1 MLDLSST
8 QKGAAAEAEIAAA
21 AIRLGL
27 VVLQPLGDGSR
38 YDLVIDIG
46 QRLLRV
52 QCKWGSR
59 QGDVIVARCITSRH
73 TPTGYRR
80 TTYTADEVDAIAVYA
95 PDTDRCYLLPVQE
108 VEGCATISLRL
119 GPTRNNQALN
129 VRWASDYQLE
139 TAIGQPWASNR
150 AEIAAVNATPSR
162 HLGAVR

>member
-38 YDLVIDIG
+38 YDLAIDTRR
-46 QRLLRV
+46 RLLRV

-73 TPTGYRR
+73 TPSGYRR
-80 TTYTADEVDAIAVYA
+80 TTYSANEVDAIAVYS
-95 PDTDRCYLLPVQE
+95 PDTDRCYLLPVHE

-129 VRWASDYQLE
+129 VRWASDYLLE
-139 TAIGQPWASNR
+139 TAVSQPWASCAPR
-150 AEIAAVNATPSR
+150 SQPSTPLFASISGR
-162 HLGAVR
+162 

>member
-27 VVLQPLGDGSR
+27 VVLQPFGDGSR
-38 YDLVIDIG
+38 YDLVIDTSR
-46 QRLLRV
+46 RLLRV

-59 QGDVIVARCITSRH
+59 HGEVIVARCITSRH
-73 TPTGYRR
+73 TPSCYRR
-80 TTYTADEVDAIAVYA
+80 TTYSADEVNAIAVYS
-95 PDTDRCYLLPVQE
+95 PDTDRCYLIPVQE

-119 GPTRNNQALN
+119 GPTRNNQTLN

-139 TAIGQPWASNR
+139 TVIGQLWASCR
-150 AEIAAVNATPSR
+150 AEIATINATR
-162 HLGAVR
+162 GEHLGAVR